1 MKVKYQKSS
10 ELDISEC
17 EPCCHYYHCHSP
29 SWVLIGAHWTRHIEH
44 EEGEHSEGDSEL
56 EDTENKRALAKLNLL
71 STWTET
77 IPYTFLMNPIL
88 TAWSVKDSMM
98 AS

>member
-1 MKVKYQKSS
+1 MKVKSKKSS
-10 ELDISEC
+10 ELDTGGG
-17 EPCCHYYHCHSP
+17 EPCNHYYHYHSP
-29 SWVLIGAHWTRHIEH
+29 SRVLIGAHWTRHIEH

-56 EDTENKRALAKLNLL
+56 EDTENKRTLAKLKLL

-88 TAWSVKDSMM
+88 TAWSAKDSMM